1 MRRDE
6 ALAIIAAHE
15 QELRQH
21 YVRTLSIF
29 GSTARDEA
37 RPDSD
42 VDVLVEFD
50 RPVGLFT
57 FIGLKLFLEEI
68 LGSPVDL
75 ATPDAL
81 HHRLR
86 ERILSEAIRAA

>member
-50 RPVGLFT
+50 RQVGC
-57 FIGLKLFLEEI
+57 
-68 LGSPVDL
+68 SPSSD
-75 ATPDAL
+75 
-81 HHRLR
+81 
-86 ERILSEAIRAA
+86 